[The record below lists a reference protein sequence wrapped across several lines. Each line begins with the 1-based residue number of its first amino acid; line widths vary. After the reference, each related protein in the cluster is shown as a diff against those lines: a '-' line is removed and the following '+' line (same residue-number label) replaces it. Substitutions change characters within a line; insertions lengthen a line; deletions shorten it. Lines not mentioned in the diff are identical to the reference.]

1 MVVFGL
7 GGHIYPGVLVLNGY
21 EETSL
26 YFFFLFAMVIQ
37 LHYPQWIFAVV
48 HDGGVYTVHAFGSAV
63 SR

>member
-1 MVVFGL
+1 MNSFFFF
-7 GGHIYPGVLVLNGY
+7 
-21 EETSL
+21 
-26 YFFFLFAMVIQ
+26 FFFLFAMVIQ